1 MINYG
6 KINVVAGFSAM
17 LLAAMGGFALGAT
30 FDANVVKDGQYVL
43 SIVRFYLR
51 EGHSH
56 GMPIAMYNM
65 VVGLWIDKVVLSN
78 RAKSIASWAAVCG
91 LLLPI
96 GLAMKGAAGAPANFP
111 PVGLPGIFGMFVSI
125 ILLLIG
131 ALRIKRNA

>member
-1 MINYG
+1 MIHYG
-6 KINVVAGFSAM
+6 KINVIAGFTAM

-30 FDANVVKDGQYVL
+30 FDTNVVKDGQYIL

-65 VVGLWIDKVVLSN
+65 IVGLWIDKVALSN
-78 RAKSIASWAAVCG
+78 RSKLIASWAAVCG

-96 GLAMKGAAGAPANFP
+96 GLALKGAAGAPANFP
-111 PVGLPGIFGMFVSI
+111 PVGLPGILGMFTSI

-131 ALRIKRNA
+131 AIRIQRNA

>member
-1 MINYG
+1 MIHYG
-6 KINVVAGFSAM
+6 KINVIAGFTAM

-30 FDANVVKDGQYVL
+30 FDTNVVKDEQYIL

-65 VVGLWIDKVVLSN
+65 IVGLWIDKVALSN
-78 RAKSIASWAAVCG
+78 RSKLIASWAAVCG
-91 LLLPI
+91 LLLPV
-96 GLAMKGAAGAPANFP
+96 GLALKGAAGAPANFP
-111 PVGLPGIFGMFVSI
+111 PVGLPGILGMFTSI

-131 ALRIKRNA
+131 AIRIQRNA

>member
-65 VVGLWIDKVVLSN
+65 VVGLWIDKVVLSD
-78 RAKSIASWAAVCG
+78 RAKLIASWAAVCG

-111 PVGLPGIFGMFVSI
+111 PVGLPGILGMFTSI
-125 ILLLIG
+125 VLLLIG
-131 ALRIKRNA
+131 ALRIQRKA

>member
-6 KINVVAGFSAM
+6 KINVVAGFTAM
-17 LLAAMGGFALGAT
+17 LLAALGGFALGAT
-30 FDANVVKDGQYVL
+30 FEANAVKDGQYVL
-43 SIVRFYLR
+43 NIVRFYLR

-65 VVGLWIDKVVLSN
+65 VVGLWIDKIALSD
-78 RAKSIASWAAVCG
+78 RTKSIASWAAVCG

-96 GLAMKGAAGAPANFP
+96 GLAIKGAAGAPTNFP
-111 PVGLPGIFGMFVSI
+111 PVGIPGILGMFTSI

-131 ALRIKRNA
+131 AIRIKRNV